1 MTADNIA
8 AFSLITGAILTAV
21 ALALADIHSRVMPAI
36 KAIVADIADI
46 RMTALLAKQQGEQN
60 TARLNGQSA
69 KIDAVKTTLN
79 NVSMNANSAAP
90 PVDQLA
96 LLSAFATVIQT
107 TQNNQAQNNQAQNN
121 QGALGTLPV
130 PPIVPAE
137 MAAPVLEVIHAD
149 DELPGPDAPASAP
162 DAPVSAL
169 PVSLSGPTPVAPAP
183 SATQG
188 NVAPFGGI
196 PGAALG
202 VTGAATPFAPALLGS
217 PALPGSPVLAT
228 LPDPLPA
235 ALPDPLPA
243 TLPAPAVL
251 ATGGGAAGNSVTQ
264 E

>member
-79 NVSMNANSAAP
+79 NVSMNANSVAP

-107 TQNNQAQNNQAQNN
+107 TQNNQAQNN

-149 DELPGPDAPASAP
+149 DVLPGPDAPVSAP
-162 DAPVSAL
+162 DAPASAL

-188 NVAPFGGI
+188 NVAPLGGI
-196 PGAALG
+196 PGSVLG
-202 VTGAATPFAPALLGS
+202 VTGATTPFAPALLGS
-217 PALPGSPVLAT
+217 PALPGSPVLAA

-243 TLPAPAVL
+243 TFPAPAVL